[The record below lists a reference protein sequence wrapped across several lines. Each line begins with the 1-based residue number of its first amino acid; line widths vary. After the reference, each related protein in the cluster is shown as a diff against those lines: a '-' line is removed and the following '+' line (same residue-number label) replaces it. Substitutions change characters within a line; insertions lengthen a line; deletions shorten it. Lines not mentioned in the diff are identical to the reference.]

1 QRRRLLSTAGAKGV
15 RGSWGQCAYLHPV
28 TDRSGR
34 SRLQH
39 RPPVPLT
46 LWVSR
51 GPTVRRHQA
60 PSTPVPRGAAGHDC
74 RQCLDR
80 DREQRVGDA
89 AHSAASVH
97 TSCRRGTHQ
106 LDYRW
111 RKILRHRFAIL
122 HTHPRLGLAAGCRRQ
137 RSPGRSFAV
146 VPVDAEGVELEDD
159 WDGFGQKLTATGTAR
174 FRNVSV
180 DSIAVLPRT
189 PGSAEAVHEAA
200 FFQEVLLAVLA
211 GIARAV
217 RDDAAAGVRVRK
229 RTFNTGLGLPY
240 RQDPLIQETVG
251 RIAATAFSVEA
262 TTCMLLPPWT
272 AHLMP

>member
-60 PSTPVPRGAAGHDC
+60 QRILVPRGAAGHDC

-89 AHSAASVH
+89 EHSAASVH

-111 RKILRHRFAIL
+111 RKILRHWFAIL
-122 HTHPRLGLAAGCRRQ
+122 HTHTRVSASLQDAEGNVA
-137 RSPGRSFAV
+137 PGRSFAV

-200 FFQEVLLAVLA
+200 FFQE
-211 GIARAV
+211 
-217 RDDAAAGVRVRK
+217 
-229 RTFNTGLGLPY
+229 
-240 RQDPLIQETVG
+240 
-251 RIAATAFSVEA
+251 
-262 TTCMLLPPWT
+262 
-272 AHLMP
+272 